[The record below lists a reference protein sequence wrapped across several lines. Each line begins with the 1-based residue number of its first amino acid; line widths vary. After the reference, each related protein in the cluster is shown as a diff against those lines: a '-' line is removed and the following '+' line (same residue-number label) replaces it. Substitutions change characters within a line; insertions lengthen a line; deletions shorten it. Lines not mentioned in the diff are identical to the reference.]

1 MICHS
6 CKKEIP
12 VVDRIGRRDE
22 CPHCHADLHVC
33 LNCQFYDPAV
43 YNECHESNAERVL
56 EKDRSNY
63 CDYFSTGTGL
73 PRSSAPAANPAD
85 EARHKLE
92 SLFKKS

>member
-12 VVDRIGRRDE
+12 VVDLIGRRDE
-22 CPHCHADLHVC
+22 CPYCHADLHVC

-43 YNECHESNAERVL
+43 YNECREANAERVL

-63 CDYFSTGTGL
+63 CDYFSAMPMSSTAEGTH
-73 PRSSAPAANPAD
+73 PTD
-85 EARHKLE
+85 EARRQLE
-92 SLFKKS
+92 SLFKKN